1 MCATQA
7 YDSRTRPRDF
17 GGVEQDRAC
26 GEKECEPVSN
36 ELRSLLARVED
47 SDPDTAK
54 ELRRHIDAL
63 QRGRQFGLNFERHTP
78 ESVALTG
85 RPISVGDKV
94 RFLPPRGETEV
105 ESKSNWIVTG
115 ISGPS
120 SKRTASLLDPR
131 TKDETTRA
139 LEDLVFVADF
149 RDPIYPGLRESGGS
163 EARGGDAPF
172 HTVINAEN
180 YHALELML
188 FTHQGSVDLIYIDP
202 PYNTG
207 GKTSWLYNDDYVDKD
222 DKYKNSKWLAFMD
235 RRLRLAKKL
244 LKPSGA
250 IMVSI
255 GDDEQHRL
263 RMLMEQIFGVENH
276 VAQLAVEMSTTSGPK
291 TTNAQQ
297 GTIVKNVEYV
307 LIYRRSAAFDTEV
320 RHTPLYDAIDKWD
333 SHYSL
338 WLNDDGTTESVYER
352 LDQEPSVRED
362 IERFRLVG
370 KSGKSKG
377 RFVGARGMDVLLTA
391 SPSARNFLLENL
403 DRIGRTDTPPVSGKD
418 VPIPAERWVEHE
430 SEGRSYRLTKSK
442 SGTLLQIYTLDR
454 NYRKADD
461 GEGRVGRTVIRGD
474 LWRGFHSDMG
484 NVSKEGG
491 VAFSNGKKPVRLVQ
505 QLIRWANNS
514 PDAVILDFFGG
525 SGTTAHAVMAMNA
538 VDGGRRCSILVT
550 NNEVNKDA
558 SGSLRKKGLRPGDS
572 KWEAEGVCEAVTRP
586 RLRNAAIE
594 TNANVEF
601 FTLTYENPALVE
613 LDMAFERIAPLLWLR
628 AGSEGRCIDQRR
640 DTFDVADAYAV
651 LFNVDASRPFLAAV
665 EKSEELRTAYIVTD
679 DETQF
684 QAIASQLPDGVDS
697 VRLYESYLRTFQINT
712 GRA

>member
-1 MCATQA
+1 M
-7 YDSRTRPRDF
+7 
-17 GGVEQDRAC
+17 
-26 GEKECEPVSN
+26 SN
-36 ELRSLLARVED
+36 ELQSLLARVEA
-47 SDPDTAK
+47 SDPGTAK

-63 QRGRQFGLNFERHTP
+63 QRRRQFGLNFEKHTP

-85 RPISVGDKV
+85 RPVTVGDKV
-94 RFLPPRGETEV
+94 RFLPPRGERAAEPKETWV
-105 ESKSNWIVTG
+105 VMS
-115 ISGPS
+115 ISSTADG
-120 SKRTASLLDPR
+120 RIASLLAPR
-131 TKDETTRA
+131 TKEEATRA
-139 LEDLVFVADF
+139 VEDLVFVADF
-149 RDPIYPGLRESGGS
+149 RDPIYPGLISSG
-163 EARGGDAPF
+163 APEVHRDGAPS

-188 FTHQGSVDLIYIDP
+188 FTHQGTVDLIYIDP

-235 RRLRLAKKL
+235 RRLRLARKL

-263 RMLMEQIFGVENH
+263 RMLMEQLFGAENH

-307 LIYRRSAAFDTEV
+307 LIYRKSAAFDTEV
-320 RHTPLYDAIDKWD
+320 RHTPLYDSVDRWD

-338 WLNDDGTTESVYER
+338 WLNDDGTTSSLYER
-352 LDQEPSVRED
+352 LDQEPGVRED

-370 KSGKSKG
+370 KSARSKG
-377 RFVGARGMDVLLTA
+377 KFIGAKGMDVLIAASETA
-391 SPSARNFLLENL
+391 RAFVLENL
-403 DRIGRTDTPPVSGKD
+403 ERIGRTDTPPVSAQNVL
-418 VPIPAERWVEHE
+418 VPPERWVEHE
-430 SEGRSYRLTKSK
+430 AEGRSYRLTRSGG
-442 SGTLLQIYTLDR
+442 GTLLQIYTLDR
-454 NYRKADD
+454 NYRKTDD
-461 GEGRVGRTVIRGD
+461 AEGRLGRTVIRGD

-491 VAFSNGKKPVRLVQ
+491 IAFSNGKKPIRLVK

-514 PDAVILDFFGG
+514 SDAVILDFFGG

-538 VDGGRRCSILVT
+538 EDQGRRRSILVT
-550 NNEVNKDA
+550 NNEVSRDTSRA
-558 SGSLRKKGLRPGDS
+558 MRKQKLRPGDPE
-572 KWEAEGVCEAVTRP
+572 WESQGVFEAVTQP
-586 RLRNAAIE
+586 RLRNSARE
-594 TNANVEF
+594 TNENVEF
-601 FTLTYENPALVE
+601 LTLTYENPALVE
-613 LDMAFERIAPLLWLR
+613 LDMAFERIAPLLWMR
-628 AGSEGRCIDQRR
+628 AGSEGRRIEAPNG
-640 DTFDVADAYAV
+640 TFDVTDVYAV
-651 LFNVDASRPFLAAV
+651 LFNVDASRAFLGAVHQAAGIRV
-665 EKSEELRTAYIVTD
+665 AYVVTD
-679 DETQF
+679 DESQF
-684 QAIASQLPDGVDS
+684 QAIASQLPDAVQA

>member
-1 MCATQA
+1 M
-7 YDSRTRPRDF
+7 
-17 GGVEQDRAC
+17 
-26 GEKECEPVSN
+26 SN
-36 ELRSLLARVED
+36 ELRSLLERVEAN
-47 SDPDTAK
+47 DPGTAK
-54 ELRRHIDAL
+54 ELRRHIEAL
-63 QRGRQFGLNFERHTP
+63 QSRRQFGLNFERHTP
-78 ESVALTG
+78 ESVALNG
-85 RPISVGDKV
+85 RPISAGDKV
-94 RFLPPRGETEV
+94 RFLPLRGETVV
-105 ESKSNWIVTG
+105 ESKANWIVKA
-115 ISGPS
+115 ISGP
-120 SKRTASLLDPR
+120 KNQRMASLLDPR
-131 TKDETTRA
+131 TKEETTRA

-149 RDPIYPGLRESGGS
+149 RDPIYPGLRASGGS
-163 EARGGDAPF
+163 EGRGGDAPS

-188 FTHQGSVDLIYIDP
+188 FTHQGKVDLIYIDP

-250 IMVSI
+250 IIVSI

-307 LIYRRSAAFDTEV
+307 LIYSRSAEFDADV

-352 LDQEPSVRED
+352 FDQEPRVRED

-377 RFVGARGMDVLLTA
+377 KFVGAKGMDVLLTA
-391 SPSARNFLLENL
+391 SQSARNFLLDNL
-403 DRIGRTDTPPVSGKD
+403 DRIGRTDTPPVSGRG

-430 SEGRSYRLTKSK
+430 SEGRSYRLTKSR

-474 LWRGFHSDMG
+474 LWRGFHADMG

-491 VAFSNGKKPVRLVQ
+491 VAFGNGKKPIRLIQ

-514 PDAVILDFFGG
+514 PDTLTVDFFGG
-525 SGTTAHAVMAMNA
+525 SGSTTHAVMAMNA
-538 VDGGRRCSILVT
+538 EDGGRRRSILVT
-550 NNEVNKDA
+550 NNEVSRDA
-558 SGSLRKKGLRPGDS
+558 NRSLRKKMMRPGDPD
-572 KWEAEGVCEAVTRP
+572 WEAEGVCEAVTVP

-594 TNANVEF
+594 TNANVAF
-601 FTLTYENPALVE
+601 FNLTYENPALVE
-613 LDMAFERIAPLLWLR
+613 LDMSFERIAPLLWMR
-628 AGSEGRCIDQRR
+628 AGSEGRCIAGRSN
-640 DTFDVADAYAV
+640 TFDVADTYSV
-651 LFNVDASRPFLAAV
+651 LFNIDASGPFLSEV
-665 EKSEELRTAYIVTD
+665 EKAKGLRIAYIVTD
-679 DETQF
+679 DESQY
-684 QAIASQLPDGVDS
+684 QAVAGQLPEGVES
-697 VRLYESYLRTFQINT
+697 ARLYESYLRTFQINT